1 MFPVMSTRK
10 LLPYYATIFVF
21 ITIYA
26 ITMLLPDHAL
36 GLHARPGWSN
46 TGRVTLHAHIFIDGL
61 LGVLLILNLLEMFST
76 NNDVF
81 VVRLLKTIFT
91 ILLVYLGCGIVFY
104 CLHSHVWNMFYADKI
119 SPARVYLATIL
130 CGAAVALTTLDIV
143 KVLLLQMIER
153 TRIHERIPTWLRFE
167 PEIEY

>member
-1 MFPVMSTRK
+1 MSIRK
-10 LLPYYATIFVF
+10 LLPYYAVIIFF
-21 ITIYA
+21 IVIYA
-26 ITMLLPDHAL
+26 ITMLLPDYAL

-46 TGRVTLHAHIFIDGL
+46 TGRVTLHAHIFIYGL
-61 LGVLLILNLLEMFST
+61 LGTLLVINLLEMFST

-91 ILLVYLGCGIVFY
+91 ILLVYIGSGIVFY
-104 CLHSHVWNMFYADKI
+104 CLRSHVWNMFYADKV
-119 SPARVYLATIL
+119 SPARVYLVSTL
-130 CGAAVALTTLDIV
+130 CCAAVALTTLDIV
-143 KVLLLQMIER
+143 KALLLQMIAR